1 MNLQLENKL
10 RGVESDRPGDCRK
23 CGLALERNPA
33 FQEEAKTSYTC
44 PMHPEIRQDQPGY
57 CPICGMALEPVTVT
71 GEPQGENSEA
81 KEMTLRFWVATILTA
96 PVSLLAMAHFIPGL
110 HVRSEEHTS
119 ELQSRENLVCR
130 LLL

>member
-23 CGLALERNPA
+23 GGLALEQNPT
-33 FQEEAKTSYTC
+33 FQEEPKTSYTC

-71 GEPQGENSEA
+71 NEPEADNAEA
-81 KEMTLRFWVATILTA
+81 KDMTRRFWIATFGKIFSLPLFTTCSA
-96 PVSLLAMAHFIPGL
+96 CPLLPVFSTLSLAFSST
-110 HVRSEEHTS
+110 R
-119 ELQSRENLVCR
+119 
-130 LLL
+130 